1 MSEWEHTPYERFK
14 WTVYPSYHWQDWLT
28 NSGRRVRV
36 RRGELS
42 GFETPAVVEETWR
55 QYKAKEKQAGPVL
68 GPVLERVDSENLRTY
83 HPMERKHS
91 TLYQDFASVDYTDL
105 EAILDFASR
114 YGLLGLPVQEQITP
128 HAVDI
133 VIGESHLDWAREIC
147 VMRRVIAQKDRSPKS
162 RDFQSQLNEHL
173 RHVHLQ
179 VEYVPD
185 TEKWRNTFEP
195 EISPGGAVVTG
206 EPRGGRRTEFRQV

>member
-42 GFETPAVVEETWR
+42 GFETPAVVEETWP

-128 HAVDI
+128 HCTAS
-133 VIGESHLDWAREIC
+133 GFLDSGLTVFASTPPR
-147 VMRRVIAQKDRSPKS
+147 P
-162 RDFQSQLNEHL
+162 
-173 RHVHLQ
+173 
-179 VEYVPD
+179 
-185 TEKWRNTFEP
+185 T
-195 EISPGGAVVTG
+195 
-206 EPRGGRRTEFRQV
+206 RGGRVAPGPGFGSRISPASTARCTSA